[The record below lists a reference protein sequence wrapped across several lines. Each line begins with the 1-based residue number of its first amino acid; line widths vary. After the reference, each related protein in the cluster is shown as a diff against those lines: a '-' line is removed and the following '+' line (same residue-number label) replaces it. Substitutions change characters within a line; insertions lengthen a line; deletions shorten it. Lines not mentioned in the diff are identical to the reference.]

1 MKRFIYLSLL
11 LLLSFSLNAQAIY
24 NVRISQ
30 EGERIVLLYDVAEDI
45 FVSNIIMMIDF
56 KQDVIPLEYLQGDIN
71 TKVLKGNDRVVVYN
85 LLGHKGENFVANS
98 VRFGVQYNVDNVVS
112 IEGEEEDSVNS
123 SSVVEANSIVNTTVL
138 DINDKL
144 EQEDIELKK
153 DKNKGEFTPYF
164 YAIGRSI
171 FFE

>member
-11 LLLSFSLNAQAIY
+11 LLFSFSLNAQAIY

-56 KQDVIPLEYLQGDIN
+56 KQDVIPLEYLQGDVN

-85 LLGHKGENFVANS
+85 L
-98 VRFGVQYNVDNVVS
+98 
-112 IEGEEEDSVNS
+112 
-123 SSVVEANSIVNTTVL
+123 
-138 DINDKL
+138 
-144 EQEDIELKK
+144 
-153 DKNKGEFTPYF
+153 
-164 YAIGRSI
+164 
-171 FFE
+171 